1 MLTNDWINNWSCL
14 KSSLY
19 NWKSK
24 LRTSKQQF
32 SSNYKVVDNFG
43 NIEECPSTFDS
54 SLPPGGANGCW
65 DKTGSNDQGENIC
78 SVPMASECLAMV
90 FFTSKL

>member
-1 MLTNDWINNWSCL
+1 MTELTTDHVKNLELTTDRQN
-14 KSSLY
+14 
-19 NWKSK
+19 
-24 LRTSKQQF
+24 SKQQF
-32 SSNYKVVDNFG
+32 SSKYKVVDNFG